1 MLLMMIIIKIS
12 MTFVFTICT
21 TMRLSPLSSSSSHI
35 YKGCEIEHTLDDG
48 DYDDDDNENAAND
61 DDNDDNNNDNNDNDD
76 KFVSKLRFGFA
87 LRPVHQ

>member
-1 MLLMMIIIKIS
+1 
-12 MTFVFTICT
+12 
-21 TMRLSPLSSSSSHI
+21 MRLSPLSSSSSHI

-87 LRPVHQ
+87 LRPVHQRRVPWLHGEGNHSNLLIEK